1 MLDLNDFTLVLGS
14 NKTVIN
20 RFRWKML
27 FVNDFYKLSI
37 MLSSSTALHFHLH
50 LLLMLNVVIY
60 DMIILG
66 MLTLTLLKERCIQA
80 K

>member
-1 MLDLNDFTLVLGS
+1 LLDLNDFTLVLGS

-37 MLSSSTALHFHLH
+37 MLSSNTALHFHLH